1 MKRFMRIHKRAIA
14 GIVAG
19 LLALILLISAA
30 APMFMAP

>member
-1 MKRFMRIHKRAIA
+1 MKRFLKIHKRMIA

-30 APMFMAP
+30 APMFMS